1 MITQS
6 TTSASPSLATQH
18 AEATKRLSESSKSR
32 QGDGVASEEL
42 EAAAAPETGS
52 LSSGSASG
60 SVINVLDSEAHLTAS
75 KTAFDAKLAAAE
87 AKKAASEAE
96 FAVGAAQFAFTF
108 GEGKERAQDY
118 VAFLEQTEAVPPTE
132 ISAEEAERV
141 RKLLEADGRG
151 VQFGKDGV
159 YMALLDDKMYTFTR
173 DGKATVHE
181 ARVPTTEDMRQS
193 LLTSFN
199 ERLAQIQHV
208 TGGRSQAELQN
219 NIAAAQTAFEAAQAN
234 ADRLAAEAEKLS
246 SFLKPVDITA

>member
-1 MITQS
+1 MQTQS
-6 TTSASPSLATQH
+6 ATSVSPSLATQH
-18 AEATKRLSESSKSR
+18 AEATKRLSELSKSR
-32 QGDGVASEEL
+32 QEDGTASEEP
-42 EAAAAPETGS
+42 EAAAAPETGN

-60 SVINVLDSEAHLTAS
+60 SVVNVLDIEAHTRYS
-75 KTAFDAKLAAAE
+75 DAKLAAAE

-96 FAVGAAQFAFTF
+96 FAVGAAQFAFTL

-132 ISAEEAERV
+132 INAEEAERV
-141 RKLLEADGRG
+141 KKLLEADGRG
-151 VQFGKDGV
+151 VQFGEDGV
-159 YMALLDDKMYTFTR
+159 YMALLDDNMYTFTR

-193 LLTSFN
+193 LLTSLN

-219 NIAAAQTAFEAAQAN
+219 NIATAQTAFEAAQAN
-234 ADRLAAEAEKLS
+234 ADRLAAEAEKASQFRTL
-246 SFLKPVDITA
+246 DITA